1 MEEKK
6 QRYTVNDKR
15 GQETEDGGEKVAS
28 KSTDPPKNGKMDQPE
43 SLPKIDFTTL
53 VMSFASAAIINM
65 GKVPDPMTGQAQ
77 KNFGFAQQNIDII
90 SLLQEKTRGNV
101 SEEEGKMMDQVLYE
115 LRLEFVEA
123 KKGNE

>member
-6 QRYTVNDKR
+6 QQYTVKDKR
-15 GQETEDGGEKVAS
+15 GQDTEDVGEKAAS
-28 KSTDPPKNGKMDQPE
+28 TSTDPQENGKSKQQE
-43 SLPKIDFTTL
+43 SMPRIDFTTL

-65 GKVPDPMTGQAQ
+65 GKVPDPMTGQVQ

-90 SLLQEKTRGNV
+90 ALLQEKTRGNV
-101 SEEEGKMMDQVLYE
+101 SEEEGKMMEQVLYE

-123 KKGNE
+123 KKGN